1 MPSWFPNKIKMTTKI
16 LFIGH
21 GLFCE
26 SLTRLLSE
34 KPSVE
39 IIGAV
44 RTCEDARQLFEAYQ
58 PDVLIVDHAQVSLK
72 MNDLEDLLE
81 RGPVSLKVITLTL
94 SENKMVVHNRQQLA
108 DVTLSD
114 LMSVLQ
120 IPDLEA
126 PAV

>member
-1 MPSWFPNKIKMTTKI
+1 MTIKI

-26 SLTRLLSE
+26 TLTRLLSE
-34 KPSVE
+34 NPSVE

-44 RTCEDARQLFEAYQ
+44 RTCEDARQLFEVRK
-58 PDVLIVDHAQVSLK
+58 PDVLIVDYAQVALK
-72 MNDLEDLLE
+72 IEDLDDLLE
-81 RGPVSLKVITLTL
+81 QGPASLKVITLTL

-108 DVTLSD
+108 NVTLPD
-114 LMSVLQ
+114 LMNVLQ

-126 PAV
+126 PCV